1 MYRGGVVVNEFDGL
15 LYNIRQ
21 LLDMMVTSRKIGGR
35 MHTAMPNSPHFI
47 VSSLMLFRFMCH
59 LNGTRRS
66 VATYMY
72 DSVW

>member
-1 MYRGGVVVNEFDGL
+1 MYRGGIVVNEFDGL

-21 LLDMMVTSRKIGGR
+21 SLAMMVTSRKIGGC
-35 MHTAMPNSPHFI
+35 MHTAILNKPHFI

-59 LNGTRRS
+59 LNGTKRS